1 MSNFARPQPIGSQ
14 DHRAGAII
22 VAAGHSSRME
32 GVDKLF
38 LPLLGI
44 PLLAHTL
51 DAFESAPSVQSVVL
65 VLSPANL
72 EQGKAIVQEKGFAK
86 VHKVCI
92 GGERRQD
99 SVRMGLE
106 HLAPHTWVIV
116 HDGAR
121 PCVEPELIERGLE
134 EAARWGSAVAAVPV
148 KDTIKVVGEH
158 GMVMETPDRQT
169 LWAVQTPQVFPWDV
183 FRQAYRQTGME
194 ATDDATL
201 VERLGHPVHI
211 FFGSYANIK
220 VTTREDVLVAETL
233 LRRREG
239 LAV

>member
-1 MSNFARPQPIGSQ
+1 MSTFVRPQPGGSQ
-14 DHRAGAII
+14 APRAGAII
-22 VAAGHSSRME
+22 VAAGQSLRME

-44 PLLAHTL
+44 PLIAHTL
-51 DAFESAPSVQSVVL
+51 AAFEAAPSIQSVVL

-72 EQGKAIVQEKGFAK
+72 EQGKTLVKEHGFAK
-86 VHKVCI
+86 VRQVCL
-92 GGERRQD
+92 GGESRQD
-99 SVRMGLE
+99 SVRRGLE
-106 HLAPHTWVIV
+106 HLAPHPWVIV

-121 PCVEPELIERGLE
+121 PCVEPELIERGLK
-134 EAARWGSAVAAVPV
+134 EAERWGSAVAAVPV
-148 KDTIKVVGEH
+148 KDTIKVVGEQ
-158 GMVMETPDRQT
+158 GMVMETPDRQK
-169 LWAVQTPQVFPWDV
+169 LWAVQTPQVFSWDV
-183 FRQAYRQTGME
+183 FQQAYGQMGIE

-233 LRRREG
+233 LRSREG
-239 LAV
+239 VAV